1 MPEMTGHHPSFH
13 ARSTPDKP
21 AYIMADTGE
30 SVSYRQLD
38 ERSNQ
43 AAHLFRG
50 AGLSRG
56 DALVIFAENH
66 ARFFELAWGAQRS
79 GLYYIPVSWHL
90 TAAEILYIINDAGA
104 KMFIASSRFSE
115 TAAEVAGALPGTVN
129 CLSLG
134 GAIPG
139 FLSYEAA
146 RDTHPASPIADECA
160 GQDMMYTSGT
170 TGHPKGVKKPLPEGP
185 IHEVDAIAMMFL
197 AEGYNTEAVTLSP
210 GPLYHASP
218 LHNSMYT
225 HRFGG
230 TGIVI
235 DKFDAAELLSLIQ
248 RYGVKQLNCV
258 PTHFVRLLKLPD
270 EVRTAFDV
278 SSVELVLHTAAP
290 CPVEVKKQL
299 IEWLGPVVLEYYG
312 GTEGI
317 GGAMIRSNEWLQ
329 HPGSIGKSISGSAH
343 VLDEDNWQELAP
355 GETGVIYFE
364 HAAAFE
370 YHNDA
375 EKTASV
381 SSPQGW
387 MTLGDIGHIDDDGY
401 IYLTDRKANMII
413 SGGVNIY
420 PQESE
425 NRLITHPLVADA
437 AVFGIPNADFG
448 EEVKAVVQLAD
459 GVQETGQTESDLI
472 TYCKEV
478 LSPIKCPR
486 SIDFR
491 TELPRKENGKL
502 YKRLLKAEYVNGDT
516 AG

>member
-1 MPEMTGHHPSFH
+1 MTGHHPSIH
-13 ARSTPDKP
+13 AQRAPDKP

-30 SVSYRQLD
+30 TVTYRELD

-43 AAHLFRG
+43 AAHLLRG
-50 AGLSRG
+50 AGLKRG

-66 ARFFELAWGAQRS
+66 ARFFELAWGAQRA

-90 TAAEILYIINDAGA
+90 TASEILYIINDAGA
-104 KMFIASSRFSE
+104 KLFVASDRFADTAARVAHELSPSVSRFS
-115 TAAEVAGALPGTVN
+115 LGT
-129 CLSLG
+129 G
-134 GAIPG
+134 IEG
-139 FLSYEAA
+139 FTSYEAV
-146 RDTHPASPIADECA
+146 RDQQPVSPITDESA

-185 IHEVDAIAMMFL
+185 IHEVDPIAMMFL

-235 DKFDAAELLSLIQ
+235 DKFDAETMLQLIE
-248 RYGVKQLNCV
+248 RYGIKQMNCV
-258 PTHFVRLLKLPD
+258 PTHFVRLLKLPQD
-270 EVRTAFDV
+270 VRDSYDV
-278 SSVELVLHTAAP
+278 STVELVLHTAAP
-290 CPVEVKKQL
+290 CPVEVKHRL
-299 IEWLGPVVLEYYG
+299 IDWLGPVVLEYYG

-317 GGAMIRSNEWLQ
+317 GGAMIRSEEWLA
-329 HPGSIGKSISGSAH
+329 HPGSIGKSVSGGVH
-343 VLDEDNWQELAP
+343 VVDEDNWQELP
-355 GETGVIYFE
+355 VGETGVIYFE

-370 YHNDA
+370 YHNDS
-375 EKTASV
+375 EKTKSV

-387 MTLGDIGHIDDDGY
+387 MTLGDIGHVDAEGY

-425 NRLITHPLVADA
+425 NRLITHPRVVDA
-437 AVFGIPNADFG
+437 AVFGIPHPDFG
-448 EEVKAVVQLAD
+448 EEVKAVVQLAEGESASQD
-459 GVQETGQTESDLI
+459 LESDLI
-472 TYCKEV
+472 AYCKEV
-478 LSPIKCPR
+478 LSPLKCPR

-491 TELPRKENGKL
+491 AELPRKENGKL
-502 YKRLLKAEYVNGDT
+502 YKRLLKDEYLQG
-516 AG
+516 